1 AFGLIFRRSEECLH
15 LIPTRENQGE
25 NGDIGPLRP
34 FTINLRTGEVSMS
47 HAVSVG
53 GGSKVNGALGI
64 GVQNA
69 LGGNSIAFGDNDT
82 GIKHNSDGVLDVYA
96 NNQAVFRFINNENYS
111 LTSLKVIGN
120 SAATGKL
127 RAGNAELATDG
138 NVYGSAWGG
147 WLSAYLQNKV
157 GVQDVRY
164 GSEMF
169 YNPGGNEKSWTFR
182 SPSGHG
188 LSGINVQETGSNSA
202 DNIGGVYYRPLQ
214 KLINGTWY
222 NAASV

>member
-1 AFGLIFRRSEECLH
+1 
-15 LIPTRENQGE
+15 

-34 FTINLRTGEVSMS
+34 FTINLRTGEISMS
-47 HAVSVG
+47 HKVSVG
-53 GGSKVNGALGI
+53 GGSQVNGALGI

-82 GIKHNSDGVLDVYA
+82 GLKQNGDGILDVYA

-138 NVYGSAWGG
+138 NVYGSIWGG
-147 WLSAYLQNKV
+147 WLSAYLQNNV
-157 GVQDVRY
+157 GVQDMRL
-164 GSEMF
+164 GSYQKM
-169 YNPGGNEKSWTFR
+169 NS
-182 SPSGHG
+182 
-188 LSGINVQETGSNSA
+188 TGSNLAPSGFVSVGGYCYGDWDNSA
-202 DNIGGVYYRPLQ
+202 DGWFIRPLQ

-222 NAASV
+222 NVASM